1 MVTSGWEVE
10 VAADG
15 EGQGKV
21 FWGEGHVI
29 LIGIQVIKVYGFV
42 KIQANAQL
50 RSLHF
55 IAYKMCFKRKISEH
69 ILNCS

>member
-15 EGQGKV
+15 EGQGEV

-29 LIGIQVIKVYGFV
+29 LIGI
-42 KIQANAQL
+42 
-50 RSLHF
+50 
-55 IAYKMCFKRKISEH
+55 
-69 ILNCS
+69 